1 MVRKSLVGVLF
12 MVMVLSMFT
21 SCTAIN
27 SVRNDASKLL
37 ATSTTSGTS
46 PKTTKAITYSH
57 TGYIARTV
65 TGFGTTITFQDGFSV
80 QFPGNFNQS
89 FLPAIGEKVDIKY
102 GYSASDGGNYV
113 ISIDQ
118 VP

>member
-1 MVRKSLVGVLF
+1 MTKKLLFVVLF
-12 MVMVLSMFT
+12 TVLVTSLIT

-27 SVRNDASKLL
+27 AARNDASKLL

-89 FLPAIGEKVDIKY
+89 FLY
-102 GYSASDGGNYV
+102 F
-113 ISIDQ
+113 
-118 VP
+118 